1 MSTHYRC
8 GRFFNGLEDE
18 PRLDHTLVVDG
29 DTISYAGPSDAAPQ
43 PNKGDEVVDYSEYFV
58 MPGLSDAHTHCSFGA
73 QQQLEEIDMYAPLEF
88 RALRAVI
95 NAQRVLQS
103 GHTALIDP
111 GSTGRVMVSVR
122 DAINSGMF
130 KGPRIT
136 CSGPFVST
144 YQGYTAFY
152 PTWFNNPTAVV
163 ELVHDLDG
171 GFEILRRQVK
181 DGVDFIK
188 IAMDG
193 SAIKNGELAATW
205 TQDDTTRLI
214 GEAHRLGKRVI
225 AHAKGREGALRA
237 TRAGVDV
244 IYHYSWMDNEVLD
257 AVLENGTVICPSLTI
272 IGNRYRYTHPTD
284 PHGRARGSGGKKFD
298 DGRDAD
304 WDGHGRRPDMGEK
317 EWAGA
322 VESAR
327 KAHAAGVTIMCGSDS
342 GFAVNPCGEWHAQE
356 IVDLVKHIGLSEAEA
371 LRSATSVN
379 AWFLTGGD
387 RLGSLEAGKLA
398 DFIVVDGDPLTNIEV
413 LLDKPKIKQIY
424 VGGEL
429 AKFDVGLPTNEE
441 YRFSYRMWQE
451 IYDQKAVKE
460 LAAASKLRVM
470 S

>member
-8 GRFFNGLEDE
+8 GRFFNGFEDE
-18 PRLDHTLVVDG
+18 ARLNHTLVVDD
-29 DTISYAGPSDAAPQ
+29 DTISYAGPTDAAPQ
-43 PNKGDEVVDYSEYFV
+43 PSRDDELVDYTDYFV

-73 QQQLEEIDMYAPLEF
+73 QQVLEEIDMYAPVEF

-95 NAQRVLQS
+95 NAQRTLQS

-111 GSTGRVMVSVR
+111 GCTGRVMVSVR

-163 ELVHDLDG
+163 ECVHDLES
-171 GFEILRRQVK
+171 GFEIIRRQVK

-193 SAIKNGELAATW
+193 SAVKDGELAATW
-205 TQDDTTRLI
+205 TQDETTRLI
-214 GEAHRLGKRVI
+214 GEIHRLGKRVI
-225 AHAKGREGALRA
+225 AHAKGRQGALRA
-237 TRAGVDV
+237 ARAGVDV

-257 AVLENGTVICPSLTI
+257 AVLEYGTVICPSLTI
-272 IGNRYRYTHPTD
+272 IGNRYRFTQPTD
-284 PHGRARGSGGKKFD
+284 GHGRTRRGPGKKLD
-298 DGRDAD
+298 DGRDVE

-322 VESAR
+322 IEAAKKAR
-327 KAHAAGVTIMCGSDS
+327 AAGVTIMCGSDS

-356 IVDLVKHIGLSEAEA
+356 LVNLVNHVGLSEAEA

-387 RLGSLEAGKLA
+387 GVGSLEAGKLA
-398 DFIVVDGDPLTNIEV
+398 DFLVIDGDPLADIST
-413 LLDKPKIKQIY
+413 LLDKSAIKQIY
-424 VGGEL
+424 VGGE
-429 AKFDVGLPTNEE
+429 AVGFEIDPPRAEE
-441 YRFSYRMWQE
+441 YNFSYRMWQE
-451 IYDQKAVKE
+451 IYDQKMVKE
-460 LAAASKLRVM
+460 LADAAQIRTI
-470 S
+470 

>member
-1 MSTHYRC
+1 MPTHYRC

-43 PNKGDEVVDYSEYFV
+43 PNKGDEIVDYSKYFV

-122 DAINSGMF
+122 DAITSGMF

-257 AVLENGTVICPSLTI
+257 AVLENDTVICPSLTI

-356 IVDLVKHIGLSEAEA
+356 I
-371 LRSATSVN
+371 
-379 AWFLTGGD
+379 
-387 RLGSLEAGKLA
+387 
-398 DFIVVDGDPLTNIEV
+398 
-413 LLDKPKIKQIY
+413 
-424 VGGEL
+424 
-429 AKFDVGLPTNEE
+429 
-441 YRFSYRMWQE
+441 
-451 IYDQKAVKE
+451 
-460 LAAASKLRVM
+460 
-470 S
+470 